1 MLHGSRGGEG
11 HGLISLPLPVP
22 NIPAPFWAKVALSY
36 VSYWHG
42 LPHSCHSDS
51 EPLQWHYDDKLA
63 SHREDTVARQIRV

>member
-22 NIPAPFWAKVALSY
+22 NIPAPFWAEVALSN

-51 EPLQWHYDDKLA
+51 EPLQ
-63 SHREDTVARQIRV
+63 